1 MKRPKILSSSDKGK
15 TVKLLANGLLVFFPC
30 AIFYLEL
37 IFRLF
42 IYKNVLSSGVVFSAL
57 FAITAGLVLY
67 IIATIFNERANFIIC
82 WVIMLLLPLLYGM
95 QFVYYQFFKTPI
107 SLYSVGD
114 VWQVTQF
121 LPSIISTTFRNI
133 IPLLLMLVPFLLII
147 TWGKHQFSFLRT
159 PLRLKGLI
167 TMLCVASYFISL
179 LALFISG
186 KDVNSAYTL
195 YFRSNVPDLAQPA
208 LGVLTN
214 TRLDFQRLIF
224 GFNPNEYEDE
234 DNLSTLGGNSDS
246 SGNNTSD
253 KQSDSKPPKI
263 YESNIMQID
272 FDNLIANEKNDA
284 LLVMHKYFS
293 SVNPTLKNEYTGLFK
308 DCNLIFITAES
319 FSHFLIN
326 KDVCPTLYNLANEGI
341 TFTNFYNPIW
351 GVSTSDGEYVACT
364 GLIPKS
370 GIWSFY
376 HSGSIYMPFCM
387 GNQFAKI
394 GYPKPLAYHDH
405 TYTYYKRNISHPN
418 MGYDYKGVGNGLE
431 VRKTWPESDVEMME
445 LTIPTYIN
453 KERFHTYYMSVSGH
467 MSYTF
472 SGNFQADKH
481 KSEVQN
487 LDLPDECKAYLACNI
502 EFDRAMKYLLQ
513 KLDEA
518 GKLDNTV
525 IVISADHYPYGL
537 SKKGIDALAGHTVE
551 ENFEL
556 YKSSLII
563 WKKGLPTKIIDQPTS
578 SLDII
583 PTISN
588 LFGLEYDSR
597 LLMGRDILSDSDP
610 LVIFS
615 NRSWITDKALY
626 NSKTGDVKNLTSKAV
641 TDEYVRGIKKLVSD
655 KFEYSAKILDNDYY
669 GKILK

>member
-1 MKRPKILSSSDKGK
+1 
-15 TVKLLANGLLVFFPC
+15 
-30 AIFYLEL
+30 
-37 IFRLF
+37 
-42 IYKNVLSSGVVFSAL
+42 
-57 FAITAGLVLY
+57 
-67 IIATIFNERANFIIC
+67 
-82 WVIMLLLPLLYGM
+82 
-95 QFVYYQFFKTPI
+95 
-107 SLYSVGD
+107 
-114 VWQVTQF
+114 
-121 LPSIISTTFRNI
+121 
-133 IPLLLMLVPFLLII
+133 
-147 TWGKHQFSFLRT
+147 
-159 PLRLKGLI
+159 
-167 TMLCVASYFISL
+167 
-179 LALFISG
+179 
-186 KDVNSAYTL
+186 
-195 YFRSNVPDLAQPA
+195 
-208 LGVLTN
+208 
-214 TRLDFQRLIF
+214 
-224 GFNPNEYEDE
+224 
-234 DNLSTLGGNSDS
+234 
-246 SGNNTSD
+246 
-253 KQSDSKPPKI
+253 
-263 YESNIMQID
+263 
-272 FDNLIANEKNDA
+272 
-284 LLVMHKYFS
+284 
-293 SVNPTLKNEYTGLFK
+293 
-308 DCNLIFITAES
+308 
-319 FSHFLIN
+319 
-326 KDVCPTLYNLANEGI
+326 
-341 TFTNFYNPIW
+341 
-351 GVSTSDGEYVACT
+351 
-364 GLIPKS
+364 
-370 GIWSFY
+370 
-376 HSGSIYMPFCM
+376 
-387 GNQFAKI
+387 
-394 GYPKPLAYHDH
+394 
-405 TYTYYKRNISHPN
+405 

-467 MSYTF
+467 VPYTF

-626 NSKTGDVKNLTSKAV
+626 NSKTGEVKDLTSKAV